1 MDFNLDN
8 VIVEDNPQASRFEAT
23 LDGQRVAVAQ
33 YERTGNQIIFTH
45 TIVAEAAEGY
55 GVGSKL
61 VKFALDKARTEDLAV
76 IPQCPFVQ
84 SYLRRHP
91 EYGDLVR

>member
-1 MDFNLDN
+1 MEFSLDDI
-8 VIVEDNPQASRFEAT
+8 IVRDNPETSRFEAT
-23 LDGQRVAVAQ
+23 LDGTLMAVAQ
-33 YERTGNQIIFTH
+33 YERTADRITFTH

-61 VKFALDKARTEDLAV
+61 VKFALDKARTEELAV

>member
-1 MDFNLDN
+1 MEFSLDDI
-8 VIVEDNPQASRFEAT
+8 IVGDNPETRRFEAT
-23 LDGQRVAVAQ
+23 LDGTLMAVAQ
-33 YERTGNQIIFTH
+33 YERTGDQITFTH

>member
-33 YERTGNQIIFTH
+33 YERTGNQITFTH
-45 TIVAEAAEGY
+45 TIVAEAAQGY
-55 GVGSKL
+55 GVGGKL

-76 IPQCPFVQ
+76 IPQYPFVQ

>member
-8 VIVEDNPQASRFEAT
+8 VIVENNPQASRFEAT
-23 LDGQRVAVAQ
+23 LDGQLVAVAQ

-55 GVGSKL
+55 GVGGKL
-61 VKFALDKARTEDLAV
+61 VKFALDQARAEALV
-76 IPQCPFVQ
+76 VVPQCPFVQ

>member
-45 TIVAEAAEGY
+45 TIVAEAAEGH
-55 GVGSKL
+55 GVGGKL
-61 VKFALDKARTEDLAV
+61 VAFALNQGRAEALAV
-76 IPQCPFVQ
+76 VPLCPFVQ